1 MTEISMTEIRHFL
14 LPHGR
19 QLSATL
25 VSGVMPNRLTEQ
37 AQGFSCLSINVTGRW
52 RGIARFIFGEQYAIE
67 CVG

>member
-1 MTEISMTEIRHFL
+1 MTEIRHFL

-52 RGIARFIFGEQYAIE
+52 R
-67 CVG
+67 